1 MPSLKS
7 LFEKPV
13 VSIYQ
18 KCLDTLRRHLSTH
31 SSKLKAGSDRPKNL
45 PADATNH
52 ESAVPMA
59 QVADEDL
66 EELDDMIS
74 DFSPS
79 TQRSSIR
86 MNHSSTTSIS
96 ELNRRSSIRLV
107 VAEEEPE
114 NTSSSGGVKPALPK
128 DSVNGRS
135 IRGNWVV
142 HTWGRRD
149 AA

>member
-1 MPSLKS
+1 M
-7 LFEKPV
+7 
-13 VSIYQ
+13 
-18 KCLDTLRRHLSTH
+18 
-31 SSKLKAGSDRPKNL
+31 
-45 PADATNH
+45 DATNH

-79 TQRSSIR
+79 AQGSDIR
-86 MNHSSTTSIS
+86 MNPSSSTTIS

-107 VAEEEPE
+107 VAGEELE

-149 AA
+149 AT